1 MFVILV
7 LLFYFLLSIRS
18 RTKVRCIIKIIII
31 GGISVNNIV
40 IIIEFYFVVFS
51 FVAIIFLIFV
61 TVVSR
66 FISVIINNGYKY

>member
-1 MFVILV
+1 M
-7 LLFYFLLSIRS
+7 
-18 RTKVRCIIKIIII
+18 KVRCIIKIIII

-40 IIIEFYFVVFS
+40 VIIEFYFVVFS